1 MKTHQIKTAIRLA
14 FENIKVKKSAFTEEG
29 ARIGSIIAPALNK
42 GPGII
47 NRPDWNASLSF
58 RTAKLLNAPSFHR
71 TITVNGK
78 VEEVNFN
85 RHRGGANAYDC
96 MCAA

>member
-14 FENIKVKKSAFTEEG
+14 FENIKVMRSAYTEEG
-29 ARIGSIIAPALNK
+29 ARIGAMVQPKLDK

-58 RTAKLLNAPSFHR
+58 RTAKMLNAPLFD
-71 TITVNGK
+71 K
-78 VEEVNFN
+78 
-85 RHRGGANAYDC
+85 A
-96 MCAA
+96 